1 MAMNFTQMLKFQ
13 RMKNSLKRFDRDH
26 PKFKN
31 FLNAVTRE
39 QALREGAVIEL
50 SVTSPE
56 GKNYC
61 SNIKLN
67 AEDIELINQLKT
79 MNPNS

>member
-1 MAMNFTQMLKFQ
+1 MAMNFNQMLKFQ
-13 RMKNSLKRFDRDH
+13 QMKNSLKRFDRD
-26 PKFKN
+26 
-31 FLNAVTRE
+31 E
-39 QALREGAVIEL
+39 AVIEL

>member
-1 MAMNFTQMLKFQ
+1 MAMNFNQMLKFQ
-13 RMKNSLKRFDRDH
+13 QMKNSLSRFDRDH

-31 FLNAVTRE
+31 FFNAVTRE
-39 QALREGAVIEL
+39 QALKEGSVIEL

-67 AEDIELINQLKT
+67 AEDIALLNQLKT
-79 MNPNS
+79 MNPNN

>member
-1 MAMNFTQMLKFQ
+1 MAMNFNQMLKFQ
-13 RMKNSLKRFDRDH
+13 QMKNSLKRFDRDH
-26 PKFKN
+26 PK

-67 AEDIELINQLKT
+67 AEDIELINQLRT